1 MPPAVEYLPHY
12 TYKDYRQWEGDW
24 ELIEGIPYA
33 MAPSPG
39 IAHQTL
45 NTRLSA
51 LLFENLEKCETCTN
65 LIEIDWQIA
74 EDTVVRPDQVIV
86 CDPPKE
92 AACLSEKPEVIFE
105 ILSPST
111 KLHDRNLK
119 LRLYEEAGVPTYV
132 LLDPAAK
139 LAEIYTLQN
148 GRYRLEKELKEGLY
162 TFPLS
167 KDGCTVP
174 LDFGRLFR
182 F

>member
-1 MPPAVEYLPHY
+1 MPPAIDYLPHY
-12 TYKDYRQWEGDW
+12 TYEDYRQWEGDW

-45 NTRLSA
+45 NGRLSQLLNEA
-51 LLFENLEKCETCTN
+51 LEDCPACVP
-65 LIEIDWQIA
+65 IPEIDWQIA
-74 EDTVVRPDQVIV
+74 DDTVVRPDQVIV
-86 CDPPKE
+86 CDPPTE
-92 AACLSEKPEVIFE
+92 AACLKEKPEVIFE
-105 ILSPST
+105 VLSPST
-111 KLHDRNLK
+111 KMHDRNLK
-119 LRLYEEAGVPTYV
+119 LRLYEEAGVACYV
-132 LLDPAAK
+132 LLDPTAK

-148 GRYRLEKELKEGLY
+148 GRYRLEKELKEGIY

-167 KDGCTVP
+167 KDGCEVP